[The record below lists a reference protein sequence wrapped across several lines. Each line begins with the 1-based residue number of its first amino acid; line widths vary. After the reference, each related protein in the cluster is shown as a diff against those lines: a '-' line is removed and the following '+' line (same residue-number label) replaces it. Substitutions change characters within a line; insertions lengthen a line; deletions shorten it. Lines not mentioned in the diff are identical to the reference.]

1 MITSK
6 TIEKVLD
13 TAQIEDVV
21 GDFVNLKRAGSIF
34 KGLCPF
40 HQERTPSFT
49 VNPTK
54 NFFKCY
60 GCNRGGNAIHFIR
73 EHEGLSY
80 PEAIK
85 YLAHKYHIEV
95 EETGESYVKDPED
108 QTREEL
114 IVITQF
120 ARDFY
125 QQQLFTE
132 GEGVNIG
139 LAYFKERGLRENIIK
154 KFELG
159 YAHSTGSNF
168 VLEAT
173 QRGYKMELLQKAG
186 LVTKGNR
193 DFFWERVM
201 FTIHSVSGKPIAFAG
216 RVMGGG
222 KGPKY
227 INSPETPIYSKTKT
241 LYGLYQARQAIRKDD
256 NCYLVEGY
264 TDVLSLVQGGIEN
277 VVASSGT
284 ALTVEQVL
292 LIKRFTS
299 NITIL
304 YDGDSA
310 GLKAA
315 MRGLNLVL
323 EQDMNVRLVMLP
335 EGQDPDSYLG
345 KVGSDAFREYLTT
358 ESKDF
363 ILFKTQLLLN
373 ETKNDPILRSNM
385 VKEIVQSIALIP
397 DTLKRSEYTK
407 ITSETLN
414 VDESLLILEI
424 NKLLS
429 LALNKERSR
438 QIKLESEGSGDRVAS
453 YEPSDQYSE
462 NPEQPTV
469 VSHHDTAQEFDL
481 CRVLISGGDKV
492 MDYEGA
498 SISIAQFI
506 LDQFDDDMI
515 VEFKSQS
522 VRTLF
527 THTRNAYQAGK
538 EIGPPYFLNHPVSEI
553 KEFASKYLTETS
565 FYSENWEKRYNIIL
579 HNQPIPE
586 ENFQRDA
593 IQAMKRYQLK
603 KLAAMCNENG
613 LKIKEAFNNSD
624 EEQLIYYMRFQKELQ
639 QMRNTLASD
648 ELNTVIIK

>member
-1 MITSK
+1 MITNK

-60 GCNRGGNAIHFIR
+60 GCNRGGNSINFIR

-85 YLAHKYHIEV
+85 YLAQKYHIEI
-95 EETGESYVKDPED
+95 EETGGSYDKDPED

-114 IVITQF
+114 MVITQF

-125 QQQLFTE
+125 QKQLFSEEE
-132 GEGVNIG
+132 GINIG
-139 LAYFKERGLRENIIK
+139 LTYFKERGLRENIIK

-168 VLEAT
+168 VIEAT

-186 LVTKGNR
+186 LVTQGNR

-284 ALTVEQVL
+284 ALTVEQIL

-304 YDGDSA
+304 YDGDQA

-323 EQDMNVRLVMLP
+323 EQDMNVRLVLLP

-345 KVGSDAFREYLTT
+345 NVGTEAFREYLST

-363 ILFKTQLLLN
+363 ILFKSHLLLE

-385 VKEIVQSIALIP
+385 IKEIVQSIALIP

-414 VDESLLILEI
+414 VDESLLIMEI

-438 QIKLESEGSGDRVAS
+438 QIKLESEVKEDQFSLSEPFSQHEDRTDNLSLATNV
-453 YEPSDQYSE
+453 
-462 NPEQPTV
+462 
-469 VSHHDTAQEFDL
+469 DTAQEYDL
-481 CRVLISGGDKV
+481 CRVLISGGDKA

-498 SISIAQFI
+498 SISIAQYI
-506 LDQFDDDMI
+506 LDQLDEDMI

-527 THTRNAYQAGK
+527 THTRNDYQAGEK
-538 EIGPPYFLNHPVSEI
+538 IGPPYFLNHPVSEI
-553 KEFASKYLTETS
+553 KEFASKYLTETT

-593 IQAMKRYQLK
+593 IQAMKRFQLK
-603 KLAAMCNENG
+603 KLEAMCHENG
-613 LKIKEAFNNSD
+613 LKIKEAFNNAD
-624 EEQLIYYMRFQKELQ
+624 EETLIYYMRFQKELQ
-639 QMRNTLASD
+639 QMRNSLASD

>member
-6 TIEKVLD
+6 TIEKILD

-60 GCNRGGNAIHFIR
+60 GCNRGGDAIQFIR

-85 YLAHKYHIEV
+85 YLAKKYHIEV
-95 EETGESYVKDPED
+95 EETGESYIKDPED

-114 IVITQF
+114 MVITQF

-125 QQQLFTE
+125 QQQIFTE
-132 GEGVNIG
+132 GEGKNIG

-159 YAHSTGSNF
+159 YAYSSGSHF

-173 QRGYKMELLQKAG
+173 RLGYKMELLQKAG

-216 RVMGGG
+216 RIMGAG

-241 LYGLYQARQAIRKDD
+241 LYGLYQARQAIRRDD

-284 ALTVEQVL
+284 ALTVEQIL

-345 KVGSDAFREYLTT
+345 KIGSDAFREFLAA

-363 ILFKTQLLLN
+363 ILFKTQLLLD
-373 ETKNDPILRSNM
+373 ETKHDPILRSNM

-407 ITSETLN
+407 LTSETLN
-414 VDESLLILEI
+414 VDESLLIMEI

-438 QIKLESEGSGDRVAS
+438 QIKLESDLQEDSLSSSGQSAHYPDK
-453 YEPSDQYSE
+453 SDH
-462 NPEQPTV
+462 PGV
-469 VSHHDTAQEFDL
+469 VTNNDAAQEFDL
-481 CRVLISGGDKV
+481 CRVLISGGDKT

-498 SISIAQFI
+498 SISIAQYI
-506 LDQFDDDMI
+506 LDQIEEDMI
-515 VEFKSQS
+515 MEFKNPA
-522 VRTLF
+522 VRSLF
-527 THTRNAYQAGK
+527 TYTREAYLAG
-538 EIGPPYFLNHPVSEI
+538 EQIGPPYFLNHPESII
-553 KEFASKYLTETS
+553 KEFASKYLTETT

-593 IQAMKRYQLK
+593 IQAMKRFQLK
-603 KLAAMCNENG
+603 KLEAMCSENG
-613 LKIKEAFNNSD
+613 LKIKEAFNNAD
-624 EEQLIYYMRFQKELQ
+624 EEQLIYYMKFQKELQ
-639 QMRNTLASD
+639 QMRNSLASD

>member
-6 TIEKVLD
+6 TIEKILD

-60 GCNRGGNAIHFIR
+60 GCNRGGDAIQFIR

-85 YLAHKYHIEV
+85 YLAKKYHIEV
-95 EETGESYVKDPED
+95 EETGESYIKDPED

-114 IVITQF
+114 MVITQF

-125 QQQLFTE
+125 QQQIFTE
-132 GEGVNIG
+132 GEGKNIG

-159 YAHSTGSNF
+159 YAFSSGSHF
-168 VLEAT
+168 ILEAT
-173 QRGYKMELLQKAG
+173 RLGYKMELLQKAG

-216 RVMGGG
+216 RIMGAG

-241 LYGLYQARQAIRKDD
+241 LYGLYQARQAIRRDD

-284 ALTVEQVL
+284 ALTVEQIL

-345 KVGSDAFREYLTT
+345 KIGSDAFREFLAA

-363 ILFKTQLLLN
+363 ILFKTQLLLD
-373 ETKNDPILRSNM
+373 ETKHDPILRSNM

-407 ITSETLN
+407 QTSETLN
-414 VDESLLILEI
+414 VDESLLIMEI

-438 QIKLESEGSGDRVAS
+438 QIKLESDLQDDSISSSGQ
-453 YEPSDQYSE
+453 SDQYPDISE
-462 NPEQPTV
+462 HPGV
-469 VSHHDTAQEFDL
+469 VTNNDAAQEFDL
-481 CRVLISGGDKV
+481 CRVLISGGDKT

-498 SISIAQFI
+498 SISIAQYI
-506 LDQFDDDMI
+506 LDQIEEDMI
-515 VEFKSQS
+515 MEFKNPA
-522 VRTLF
+522 VRSLF
-527 THTRNAYQAGK
+527 TYTREAYLAGVQ
-538 EIGPPYFLNHPVSEI
+538 ICPPYFLNHPESEI
-553 KEFASKYLTETS
+553 KEFASKYLTETTI
-565 FYSENWEKRYNIIL
+565 YSENWEKRYNIIL

-593 IQAMKRYQLK
+593 IQAMKRFQLK
-603 KLAAMCNENG
+603 KLEAMCNENG
-613 LKIKEAFNNSD
+613 LKIKDAFNNAD
-624 EEQLIYYMRFQKELQ
+624 EEQLIYYMKFQKELQ
-639 QMRNTLASD
+639 QMRNSLASD